1 MKIRYQY
8 CDSCNSPLPAPG
20 FFCIKCG
27 PPENPVPDPEKGL
40 NLFQACLRIS
50 LITLIFFVVAVY
62 KLEIKLAGLFQI
74 QSSQED
80 ALKEA
85 SDTNFYMS
93 YKVNVNFAN
102 LHDKP
107 NSKTSTI
114 LVLLRRGTQVEIL
127 EKKGKWS
134 KIRSKSGPKEPPR
147 TGWLYSSYLD
157 SEIQ

>member
-1 MKIRYQY
+1 
-8 CDSCNSPLPAPG
+8 
-20 FFCIKCG
+20 
-27 PPENPVPDPEKGL
+27 VPDPEKGL
-40 NLFQACLRIS
+40 NFFQACLRIS

-93 YKVNVNFAN
+93 YKVNVNFAD